1 MVIMNNLA
9 LALACALALT
19 IALYSNYESF
29 IINKKKTISINIIKT
44 AKTPEQHARGL
55 MYVKEKL
62 PENSGMLFIYPRKT
76 NSSFWMK
83 NTFIDLDIV
92 FMDEN
97 KKVVGTIENM
107 KAHDLTSRSIDKPY
121 NYAIEMNA
129 GSIKNLNI
137 KVNDIVNINELL
149 I

>member
-9 LALACALALT
+9 LALALAMALV
-19 IALYSNYESF
+19 LYSNCESF
-29 IINKKKTISINIIKT
+29 IINKKKTIHINIIKT
-44 AKTPEQHARGL
+44 AKTPKQHARGL

-92 FMDEN
+92 FMDDN

>member
-9 LALACALALT
+9 LALALAMALV
-19 IALYSNYESF
+19 LYSNCESF
-29 IINKKKTISINIIKT
+29 IINKKKTIHINIIKT
-44 AKTPEQHARGL
+44 AKTPKQHARGL

-62 PENSGMLFIYPRKT
+62 PVNSGMLFIYPRKT

-83 NTFIDLDIV
+83 NTYIDLDIV

-97 KKVVGTIENM
+97 KKVVGIIENM

-149 I
+149 L

>member
-1 MVIMNNLA
+1 MVRMNNLAMALA
-9 LALACALALT
+9 LALAMALAM
-19 IALYSNYESF
+19 ALYSNYESF
-29 IINKKKTISINIIKT
+29 IINKKKIIHINIIKT
-44 AKTPEQHARGL
+44 AKTPKQHARGL

-62 PENSGMLFIYPRKT
+62 PVNSGMLFIYSRKT

-83 NTFIDLDIV
+83 NTYIDLDIV

-97 KKVVGTIENM
+97 KKVVGSIENM
-107 KAHDLTSRSIDKPY
+107 KAHDLTSRSINKPY

-137 KVNDIVNINELL
+137 KVNDIVNIK
-149 I
+149 

>member
-9 LALACALALT
+9 LALALALT

-62 PENSGMLFIYPRKT
+62 PVNSGMLFIYPRKT

-92 FMDEN
+92 FMDDN

>member
-9 LALACALALT
+9 LALALALAMALV
-19 IALYSNYESF
+19 LYSNYESF
-29 IINKKKTISINIIKT
+29 IINKKKIIHINIIKT

-62 PENSGMLFIYPRKT
+62 PVTSGMLFIYPRKT
-76 NSSFWMK
+76 NASFWMK
-83 NTFIDLDIV
+83 NTYIDLDIV

-107 KAHDLTSRSIDKPY
+107 KAHDLTSRSINKPY

-129 GSIKNLNI
+129 GSIKILNI

>member
-1 MVIMNNLA
+1 V
-9 LALACALALT
+9 
-19 IALYSNYESF
+19 LYSNYESF
-29 IINKKKTISINIIKT
+29 IINKKKIIHINIIKT
-44 AKTPEQHARGL
+44 AKTPKQHARGL

-62 PENSGMLFIYPRKT
+62 PVNSGMLFIYPRKT

-83 NTFIDLDIV
+83 NTYIDLDIV

-97 KKVVGTIENM
+97 KKVVGIIENM

>member
-1 MVIMNNLA
+1 MLN
-9 LALACALALT
+9 T
-19 IALYSNYESF
+19 SKF
-29 IINKKKTISINIIKT
+29 T
-44 AKTPEQHARGL
+44 KTPKQHARGL

-62 PENSGMLFIYPRKT
+62 PVNSGMLFIYSRKT

-83 NTFIDLDIV
+83 NTYIDLDIV

-97 KKVVGTIENM
+97 KKVVGSIENM
-107 KAHDLTSRSIDKPY
+107 KAHDLTSRSINKPY

-137 KVNDIVNINELL
+137 KVNDIVNIK
-149 I
+149 

>member
-1 MVIMNNLA
+1 MNNLAMALA
-9 LALACALALT
+9 LALAMALAM
-19 IALYSNYESF
+19 ALYSNYESF
-29 IINKKKTISINIIKT
+29 IINKKKIIHINIIKT
-44 AKTPEQHARGL
+44 AKTPKQHARGL

-62 PENSGMLFIYPRKT
+62 PVNSGMLFIYSRKT

-83 NTFIDLDIV
+83 NTYIDLDIV

-97 KKVVGTIENM
+97 KKVVGSIENM
-107 KAHDLTSRSIDKPY
+107 KAHDLTSRSINKPY

-137 KVNDIVNINELL
+137 KVNDIVNIK
-149 I
+149 

>member
-1 MVIMNNLA
+1 MNKLALA
-9 LALACALALT
+9 LALACVLALT

-29 IINKKKTISINIIKT
+29 IINKKKTIHINIIKT
-44 AKTPEQHARGL
+44 AKTPKQHARGL

-62 PENSGMLFIYPRKT
+62 PVNSGMLFIYPRKT

-121 NYAIEMNA
+121 TYAIEMNA

-137 KVNDIVNINELL
+137 KVNDIVNYYL
-149 I
+149 